1 MRLCDTRVVTCERPS
16 LILRERIL
24 AGVLILLTSTLAP
37 AANNQILGWNNL
49 GMHCMDNDYPV
60 FSILPPYNTVNV
72 QLIVSDA
79 LVTASNGFSLT
90 LGAGAKWTVS
100 TNAVVSGQGTLSV
113 TVPKAGMQC
122 YRLRKQ

>member
-1 MRLCDTRVVTCERPS
+1 

-49 GMHCMDNDYPV
+49 GMHCVDNDYPV
-60 FSILPPYNTVNV
+60 FSILPPYNTINV